1 MKMFKRILL
10 ERKTTWE
17 LLGVYIDQFGERLP
31 LAQLHVSDERLR
43 EIVIEA
49 LVSNKPYVVK
59 IPKGCIV

>member
-1 MKMFKRILL
+1 MKKVKKFLL
-10 ERKTTWE
+10 RKKTTWE
-17 LLGVYIDQFGERLP
+17 LLQAYREHFGKKLP
-31 LAQLHVSDERLR
+31 LAQLHVPEERVR